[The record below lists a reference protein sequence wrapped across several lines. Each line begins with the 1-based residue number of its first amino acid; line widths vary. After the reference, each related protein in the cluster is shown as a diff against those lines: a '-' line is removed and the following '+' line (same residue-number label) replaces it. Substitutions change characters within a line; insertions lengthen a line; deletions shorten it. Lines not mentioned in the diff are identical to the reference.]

1 MAGAVGVWDVG
12 ELALVRVV
20 GVAVVELPS
29 VAGVVDFDVTIKGG
43 LAGCVM
49 LLLLS
54 AR

>member
-1 MAGAVGVWDVG
+1 MAPVCVVGAV
-12 ELALVRVV
+12 E
-20 GVAVVELPS
+20 VELPS
-29 VAGVVDFDVTIKGG
+29 VAGVVDFDVTVIEG